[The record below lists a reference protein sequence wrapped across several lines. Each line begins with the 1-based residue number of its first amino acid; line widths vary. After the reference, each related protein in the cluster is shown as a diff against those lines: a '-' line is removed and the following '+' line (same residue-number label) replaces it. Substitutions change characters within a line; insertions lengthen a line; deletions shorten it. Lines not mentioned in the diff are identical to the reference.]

1 MRCSLDHALGR
12 NTTSFSVQLVVS
24 MRPVMIRVLAKNK
37 DKQTPLK
44 RGGRGGQPG
53 VPSSDSWEPTPRT
66 QPAYLDV
73 LHELPHVAVPV
84 RGHIAVGLH
93 VQHRPVALPPPRLL
107 LGQGHGRG
115 PQVRDAGQPLQR
127 ERVVG
132 LPAEGGRVVEEPDAG
147 RVREHVVVHGGL
159 LVEERPG
166 LVGQAGQ
173 RRLVRPEVG
182 AVEDERLGAAVPGHP
197 PAPGDEAGAAGAVD
211 ALRVAGEVREEAP
224 APPEQDG
231 QRLVA
236 PRVVVAG
243 PAVRRGG
250 DEGRARRDG
259 VLRPAMRPA
268 GLGRLLGGRSHP
280 RAAGQRQRHPQ
291 ARGPR
296 PGTPHAQ
303 PATPGLPRAR
313 PAAPGRSPGPAPV
326 VPSRGRAGP
335 GTALAARTVPL
346 QRRSG
351 QRFGAPLRRQRE
363 PCCSRST
370 R

>member
-1 MRCSLDHALGR
+1 MAVAGGSQVFPAPTAAPRH
-12 NTTSFSVQLVVS
+12 SF
-24 MRPVMIRVLAKNK
+24 PVHSA
-37 DKQTPLK
+37 P
-44 RGGRGGQPG
+44 
-53 VPSSDSWEPTPRT
+53 
-66 QPAYLDV
+66 YLDV

-93 VQHRPVALPPPRLL
+93 VQHRAVAPPPPRVL

-115 PQVRDAGQPLQR
+115 PQVLGAGQPLQR
-127 ERVVG
+127 QRIVG

-224 APPEQDG
+224 APPQQDG

-243 PAVRRGG
+243 SAVRRGG

-259 VLRPAMRPA
+259 VLRPPFRPA
-268 GLGRLLGGRSHP
+268 RLRRPLRGQSGCHAP
-280 RAAGQRQRHPQ
+280 GQRQRYPQ
-291 ARGPR
+291 TRGPPPR
-296 PGTPHAQ
+296 PAAPHAR
-303 PATPGLPRAR
+303 AVPRAR
-313 PAAPGRSPGPAPV
+313 PARPGSGAGPRPPWCRHGVGKGPGRSRAAAAP
-326 VPSRGRAGP
+326 PSPPLSPRTVNATLEAAPRDSDTDP
-335 GTALAARTVPL
+335 ALAA
-346 QRRSG
+346 
-351 QRFGAPLRRQRE
+351 A
-363 PCCSRST
+363 
-370 R
+370 